1 MLYLAYFTNFVLLAS
16 FLGIGVGFL
25 RAGSQR
31 EHFGQ
36 APVVLA
42 VLLAFVFLFQVQVGR
57 GDRMVGFLG
66 STPLPVWLSLPL
78 VFALVT
84 AAMALVA
91 EEVART
97 FATFAP
103 LTAYRLDILGS
114 LLGIATFSG
123 LAFLH
128 APPAVWGVII
138 AAVFLYLLRGRVRW
152 SQAAALLAIVLLLG
166 GVSLIPHQRWSP
178 YYKVRSSPPASGVG
192 VQAITVN
199 GLPHQSIYPLD
210 LLRRDGT
217 FYLYPYRHLKG
228 PPGDVLIVGAG
239 NGNDVAL
246 ALSQGAKHIDAVEID
261 PVIQSIGAQDHPDR
275 PYQDPRVSVHI
286 DDGRAYLER
295 SARLYDLIIFALPDS
310 LTLVSGQSSLRLE
323 SYLFTLQAM
332 QSVRRHLRAGG
343 VFTMYNYYRADVF
356 NRYAETVTRAFGHA
370 PSIDQGPVDPGRPR
384 RQAVLTVGRA
394 PATSWPRRRGSG
406 RHTLP
411 WWPPTTGRSP
421 ISRRGRSRRSIWS
434 RWRSSWWGPPR
445 SCAASAGRSATM
457 RPYLDLFF
465 MGAAF
470 LLLETKNVVQFALL
484 FGTTWFVN
492 ALVFF
497 GILLAV
503 LLAVEVARR
512 LPLPPAWVLVPA
524 ADGDPRGRV
533 AGAAGVAARDW
544 RSRRVWAPLSRI
556 AFAPV
561 FVANLVFAQ
570 RFRDVGVLDGR
581 LRRQPAGSDGRR
593 RARVRRADHRLPR
606 PAGPGVRAL
615 PAGLLDAAAA
625 RGRGAGRGAGEPGGR
640 SDLSSRA
647 RSQTSWGA
655 KGEVMSTYVSLI
667 NWTDEGVKAFKDTVD
682 RAEAAQQLAG
692 KFGGSFEIYWTTGP
706 YDIVAVSTFP
716 DDESATAFLL
726 KLSAQGNLRL
736 FHPAGAQC
744 GRDAQHHR
752 QDGLSTTSTEAAR
765 RGRAAVMAA
774 RPLRT

>member
-1 MLYLAYFTNFVLLAS
+1 MTAGRGQDAGGRTAQAAPERPAPEPVPAGRQFRLLVLSFLMLFLELMLIRWGAANVLYLAYFTNFVLLAS

-25 RAGSQR
+25 RAGAQR

-57 GDRMVGFLG
+57 DDRLVGFLG

-84 AAMALVA
+84 AAMAHVG

-128 APPAVWGVII
+128 APPAVWGFII
-138 AAVFLYLLRGRVRW
+138 VAVFLYLLRGRVRW

-178 YYKVRSSPPASGVG
+178 YYKVAYSPPASGVG
-192 VQAITVN
+192 VEAITVN

-210 LLRRDGT
+210 VLRRDGT

-246 ALSQGAKHIDAVEID
+246 ALSKGAKHIDAVEID
-261 PVIQSIGAQDHPDR
+261 PVIQSIGAHDHPDR

-332 QSVRRHLRAGG
+332 QSVRRHLRVGG

-370 PSIDQGPVDPGRPR
+370 PSIDQGPADPGRPR

-394 PATSWPRRRGSG
+394 PGDIVASSPWVRPSNAPMVATDDWPFPYLASRTITPFYLVTLALILVGSAALVRRFG
-406 RHTLP
+406 
-411 WWPPTTGRSP
+411 
-421 ISRRGRSRRSIWS
+421 
-434 RWRSSWWGPPR
+434 GPFR
-445 SCAASAGRSATM
+445 EM

-512 LPLPPAWVLVPA
+512 LPLPPAWVLYLLLTGALIVAWLVPPESLLA
-524 ADGDPRGRV
+524 MAFAPRL
-533 AGAAGVAARDW
+533 GAAIG
-544 RSRRVWAPLSRI
+544 I

-570 RFRDVGVLDGR
+570 RFRDVGSSTVAFGANLLGAMVGGVLEYAALITGYR
-581 LRRQPAGSDGRR
+581 VLLALVFVLYLLAFLTRPRRVEGAPAAEPVS
-593 RARVRRADHRLPR
+593 L
-606 PAGPGVRAL
+606 GVS
-615 PAGLLDAAAA
+615 
-625 RGRGAGRGAGEPGGR
+625 
-640 SDLSSRA
+640 SDLS
-647 RSQTSWGA
+647 
-655 KGEVMSTYVSLI
+655 
-667 NWTDEGVKAFKDTVD
+667 
-682 RAEAAQQLAG
+682 
-692 KFGGSFEIYWTTGP
+692 
-706 YDIVAVSTFP
+706 
-716 DDESATAFLL
+716 
-726 KLSAQGNLRL
+726 
-736 FHPAGAQC
+736 
-744 GRDAQHHR
+744 
-752 QDGLSTTSTEAAR
+752 
-765 RGRAAVMAA
+765 
-774 RPLRT
+774 